1 MPRPMSYPRITTK
14 ASRAI
19 MNQTTA
25 YPFPTVA
32 RIALSLYAST
42 RKIESLPR
50 VTVYEP
56 HDFVMIVRQVRIQA
70 RGTEETL

>member
-1 MPRPMSYPRITTK
+1 
-14 ASRAI
+14 

-56 HDFVMIVRQVRIQA
+56 SETVLIVYTSPMHRA
-70 RGTEETL
+70 GETL

>member
-1 MPRPMSYPRITTK
+1 MES
-14 ASRAI
+14 
-19 MNQTTA
+19 TA
-25 YPFPTVA
+25 YPFPTVE
-32 RIALSLYAST
+32 RLALSLYAST

-56 HDFVMIVRQVRIQA
+56 HDFVLIVRQVRVQA

>member
-1 MPRPMSYPRITTK
+1 
-14 ASRAI
+14 

-42 RKIESLPR
+42 RKVERLPT

-56 HDFVMIVRQVRIQA
+56 SQIVEIAPRPFGQMFGGLCPPA
-70 RGTEETL
+70 HGWECL

>member
-1 MPRPMSYPRITTK
+1 MPTS
-14 ASRAI
+14 
-19 MNQTTA
+19 

-32 RIALSLYAST
+32 RLALSLYASA
-42 RKIESLPR
+42 RKVERLPT

>member
-1 MPRPMSYPRITTK
+1 MES
-14 ASRAI
+14 
-19 MNQTTA
+19 TA

-32 RIALSLYAST
+32 RLALSLYASA

-56 HDFVMIVRQVRIQA
+56 SQIVEIAPRPFGQMFGGLCPPA
-70 RGTEETL
+70 HGWECL